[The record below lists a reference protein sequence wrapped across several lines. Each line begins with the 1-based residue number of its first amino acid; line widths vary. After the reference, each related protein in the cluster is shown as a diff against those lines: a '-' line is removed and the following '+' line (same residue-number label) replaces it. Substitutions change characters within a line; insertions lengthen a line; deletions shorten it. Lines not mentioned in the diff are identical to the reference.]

1 MMQINLLPWRERRRD
16 AIKRTFIRQILL
28 AVTIAAIAVYAS
40 SEFLARQLAQQELIN
55 RVLEQQIVDLDARVT
70 EVVSLREQQAAVRGR
85 MRLIADLQKDRA
97 TVVRVLDQF
106 VKSLPNEVYFLSLER
121 ADGVILIE
129 GVSDSYAGVTELM
142 RRLESSEEFRYADLN
157 DIAAQV
163 SEAAEGPSQFV
174 FNLSVELA
182 KAMEGNVIATS
193 IEEGERDG

>member
-121 ADGVILIE
+121 ADGVILVE

-163 SEAAEGPSQFV
+163 SEAAEDPSQFV

>member
-70 EVVSLREQQAAVRGR
+70 EVGSLREQQAAVRGR
-85 MRLIADLQKDRA
+85 MRIIADLQKDRA

-121 ADGVILIE
+121 ADDVILVE

-142 RRLESSEEFRYADLN
+142 RRLENSEEFRYADLN

-163 SEAAEGPSQFV
+163 SEAADDPSQFV

>member
-16 AIKRTFIRQILL
+16 AIKRTFIRQIVL

-70 EVVSLREQQAAVRGR
+70 EVASLREQQAAVRGR
-85 MRLIADLQKDRA
+85 MRLIADLQRDRA

-163 SEAAEGPSQFV
+163 SEAAEDPSQFV

>member
-16 AIKRTFIRQILL
+16 AIKRTFIRQIVL

-70 EVVSLREQQAAVRGR
+70 EVGSLREQQAAVRGR
-85 MRLIADLQKDRA
+85 MRLIADLQRDRA

-121 ADGVILIE
+121 ADGVILVE

-163 SEAAEGPSQFV
+163 SEAAEDPSQFV

>member
-16 AIKRTFIRQILL
+16 AIKRTVIRQILL

-70 EVVSLREQQAAVRGR
+70 EVGSLREQQAAVRGR
-85 MRLIADLQKDRA
+85 MRLIADLQRDRA
-97 TVVRVLDQF
+97 TVVRVLGQF

-121 ADGVILIE
+121 ADGVILVE

-163 SEAAEGPSQFV
+163 SEAAEDPSQFV

>member
-16 AIKRTFIRQILL
+16 AIKRTFVRQILL
-28 AVTIAAIAVYAS
+28 AVTIAAIAVFAS

-55 RVLEQQIVDLDARVT
+55 QVLEQQIVELDARVT
-70 EVVSLREQQAAVRGR
+70 EVGSLREQQAAVRDR
-85 MRLIADLQKDRA
+85 MRIIADLQKDRA

-121 ADGVILIE
+121 ADDVILVE

-142 RRLESSEEFRYADLN
+142 RRLENSEEFRYADLN

-163 SEAAEGPSQFV
+163 SEAADDPSQFV

>member
-70 EVVSLREQQAAVRGR
+70 QVGSLREQQAAVRGR
-85 MRLIADLQKDRA
+85 MRLIADLQRDRA

-121 ADGVILIE
+121 ADGVILVE

-163 SEAAEGPSQFV
+163 SEAAEDPSQFV

>member
-28 AVTIAAIAVYAS
+28 AVTIAAITVYAS

-70 EVVSLREQQAAVRGR
+70 EVGSLREQQAAVRGR

>member
-28 AVTIAAIAVYAS
+28 AVTIAAIAVYAI

-70 EVVSLREQQAAVRGR
+70 EVGSLREQQAAVRGR
-85 MRLIADLQKDRA
+85 MRLIADLQRDRA

-121 ADGVILIE
+121 ADGVILVE

-163 SEAAEGPSQFV
+163 SEAAEDPSQFV

>member
-28 AVTIAAIAVYAS
+28 AVTISAIAVYAS
-40 SEFLARQLAQQELIN
+40 SEFLARQLEQQELIN

-70 EVVSLREQQAAVRGR
+70 EVGSLREQQAAVRGR
-85 MRLIADLQKDRA
+85 MRIIADLQRDRA

-142 RRLESSEEFRYADLN
+142 RRLESSKEFRYADLN

-163 SEAAEGPSQFV
+163 SEAAEDLSQFV
-174 FNLSVELA
+174 FNLSVEIA

>member
-16 AIKRTFIRQILL
+16 AIKRTFIRQIVL

-70 EVVSLREQQAAVRGR
+70 QVASLREQQAAVRGR
-85 MRLIADLQKDRA
+85 MRLIADLQRDRA

-142 RRLESSEEFRYADLN
+142 RRLESSKEFRYADLN

-163 SEAAEGPSQFV
+163 SEAAEDPSQFV

>member
-28 AVTIAAIAVYAS
+28 AVTISAIAVYAS
-40 SEFLARQLAQQELIN
+40 SEFLARQLEQQELIN

-70 EVVSLREQQAAVRGR
+70 EVGSLREQQAAVRGR
-85 MRLIADLQKDRA
+85 MRIIADLQRDRA
-97 TVVRVLDQF
+97 TVVRVLGQF

-121 ADGVILIE
+121 ADGVILVE

-163 SEAAEGPSQFV
+163 SEAAEDPSQFV
-174 FNLSVELA
+174 FNLSVEIA

>member
-70 EVVSLREQQAAVRGR
+70 EVGSLREQQAAVRGR
-85 MRLIADLQKDRA
+85 MRLIADLQRDRA

-142 RRLESSEEFRYADLN
+142 RRLESSKEFRYADLN

-163 SEAAEGPSQFV
+163 SEAAEDPSQFV
-174 FNLSVELA
+174 FNLSVEIA

>member
-28 AVTIAAIAVYAS
+28 AVTIAAIALYAS

-70 EVVSLREQQAAVRGR
+70 EVGSLREQQAAVRGR

-97 TVVRVLDQF
+97 TVVRVLGQF

-129 GVSDSYAGVTELM
+129 GVSDSYAGITELM

>member
-28 AVTIAAIAVYAS
+28 AVTIAAITVYAS

-70 EVVSLREQQAAVRGR
+70 EVGSLREQQAAVRGR

-142 RRLESSEEFRYADLN
+142 RRLESSEEFHYADLN

-174 FNLSVELA
+174 FNLSVEIA

>member
-28 AVTIAAIAVYAS
+28 AVTISAIAVYAS
-40 SEFLARQLAQQELIN
+40 SEFLARQLEQQELIN

-70 EVVSLREQQAAVRGR
+70 EVGSLREQQAAVRGR
-85 MRLIADLQKDRA
+85 MRIIADLQRDRA

-142 RRLESSEEFRYADLN
+142 RRLESSKEFRYADLN

-163 SEAAEGPSQFV
+163 SEAAEDPSQFV
-174 FNLSVELA
+174 FNLSVEIA

>member
-16 AIKRTFIRQILL
+16 AIKRTVIRQILL

-70 EVVSLREQQAAVRGR
+70 QVGSLREQQAAVRGR
-85 MRLIADLQKDRA
+85 MRLIADLQRDRA

-121 ADGVILIE
+121 ADGVILVE

-163 SEAAEGPSQFV
+163 SEAAEDPSQFV

>member
-28 AVTIAAIAVYAS
+28 AVTISAIAVYAS
-40 SEFLARQLAQQELIN
+40 SEFLARQLEQQELIN

-70 EVVSLREQQAAVRGR
+70 EVGSLREQQAAVRGR
-85 MRLIADLQKDRA
+85 MRIIADLQKDRA

-142 RRLESSEEFRYADLN
+142 RRLESSKEFRYADLN

-163 SEAAEGPSQFV
+163 SEAAEDPSQFV

>member
-70 EVVSLREQQAAVRGR
+70 QVGSLREQQAAVRGR
-85 MRLIADLQKDRA
+85 MRLIADLQRDRA

-121 ADGVILIE
+121 ADGVILVE

-163 SEAAEGPSQFV
+163 SEAAEDPSQFV

-182 KAMEGNVIATS
+182 KAMEGNVVATS

>member
-16 AIKRTFIRQILL
+16 AIKRTVIRQILL

-70 EVVSLREQQAAVRGR
+70 EVGSLREQQAAVRGR
-85 MRLIADLQKDRA
+85 MRIIADLQKDRA

-121 ADGVILIE
+121 ADGVILVE

-163 SEAAEGPSQFV
+163 SEAAEDPSQFV
-174 FNLSVELA
+174 FNLSIELA
-182 KAMEGNVIATS
+182 TAMEGNVIATS

>member
-16 AIKRTFIRQILL
+16 AIKRTFICQILL

-40 SEFLARQLAQQELIN
+40 SEFLARQLEQQELIN

-70 EVVSLREQQAAVRGR
+70 EVGSLREQQAAVRGR
-85 MRLIADLQKDRA
+85 MRIIADLQKDRA

-142 RRLESSEEFRYADLN
+142 RRLESSKEFRYADLN

-163 SEAAEGPSQFV
+163 SEAAEDPSQFV
-174 FNLSVELA
+174 FNLSVEIA

>member
-16 AIKRTFIRQILL
+16 AIKRTVIRQILL

-70 EVVSLREQQAAVRGR
+70 EVGSLREQQAAVRGR

-97 TVVRVLDQF
+97 TVVRVLGQF

-174 FNLSVELA
+174 FNLSVEIA

>member
-16 AIKRTFIRQILL
+16 AIKRTFIRQIFL

-70 EVVSLREQQAAVRGR
+70 EVGSLREQQAAVRGR

-97 TVVRVLDQF
+97 TVVRVLGQF

-174 FNLSVELA
+174 FNLSVEIA

>member
-70 EVVSLREQQAAVRGR
+70 EVGSLREQQAAVRGR

-174 FNLSVELA
+174 FNLSVEIA

>member
-28 AVTIAAIAVYAS
+28 AVTISAIAVYAS
-40 SEFLARQLAQQELIN
+40 SEFLARQLEQQELIN

-70 EVVSLREQQAAVRGR
+70 EVGSLREQQAAVRGR
-85 MRLIADLQKDRA
+85 MRIIADLQKDRA

-142 RRLESSEEFRYADLN
+142 RRLESSKEFRYADLN

-163 SEAAEGPSQFV
+163 SEAAEDPSQFV
-174 FNLSVELA
+174 FNLSVEIA

>member
-70 EVVSLREQQAAVRGR
+70 EVGSLREQQAAVRGR
-85 MRLIADLQKDRA
+85 MRLIADLQRDRA

-121 ADGVILIE
+121 ADGVILVE

-163 SEAAEGPSQFV
+163 SEAAEDPSQFV

>member
-28 AVTIAAIAVYAS
+28 AVTIAAIALYAS

-70 EVVSLREQQAAVRGR
+70 EVGSLREQQAAVRGR

-97 TVVRVLDQF
+97 TVVRVLGQF

-142 RRLESSEEFRYADLN
+142 RRLESSKEFRYADLN

-163 SEAAEGPSQFV
+163 SEAAEDPSQFV
-174 FNLSVELA
+174 FNLSVEIA

>member
-16 AIKRTFIRQILL
+16 AIKRTFVRQILL
-28 AVTIAAIAVYAS
+28 AVTIAAIAVFAS

-70 EVVSLREQQAAVRGR
+70 EVGSLREQQAAVRDR
-85 MRLIADLQKDRA
+85 MRIIADLQKDRA

-121 ADGVILIE
+121 ADDVILVE

-142 RRLESSEEFRYADLN
+142 RRLENSEEFRYADLN

-163 SEAAEGPSQFV
+163 SEAADDPSQFV

>member
-16 AIKRTFIRQILL
+16 AIKRTVIRQILL

-70 EVVSLREQQAAVRGR
+70 EVGSLREQQAAVRGR
-85 MRLIADLQKDRA
+85 MRLIADLQRDRA

-121 ADGVILIE
+121 ADGVILVE

-163 SEAAEGPSQFV
+163 SEAAEDPSQFV
-174 FNLSVELA
+174 FNLSIELA
-182 KAMEGNVIATS
+182 TAMEGNVIATS

>member
-1 MMQINLLPWRERRRD
+1 MMQINLLPWRERRHD

-55 RVLEQQIVDLDARVT
+55 RVLEQQIVELDARVT
-70 EVVSLREQQAAVRGR
+70 EVGSLREQQAAVRGR
-85 MRLIADLQKDRA
+85 MRLIADLQRDRA
-97 TVVRVLDQF
+97 TVVRVLGQF

-142 RRLESSEEFRYADLN
+142 RRLESSKEFRYADLN

-163 SEAAEGPSQFV
+163 SEAAEDPSQFV
-174 FNLSVELA
+174 FNLSVEIA

>member
-1 MMQINLLPWRERRRD
+1 MR
-16 AIKRTFIRQILL
+16 
-28 AVTIAAIAVYAS
+28 AVS
-40 SEFLARQLAQQELIN
+40 FARQLAQQELIN

-85 MRLIADLQKDRA
+85 SRFQRDRA

-121 ADGVILIE
+121 ADGVILVE

-142 RRLESSEEFRYADLN
+142 RRLETEEFRYADLN

-182 KAMEGNVIATS
+182 KAMEGNVIAT
-193 IEEGERDG
+193 

>member
-16 AIKRTFIRQILL
+16 AIKRTVIRQILL

-70 EVVSLREQQAAVRGR
+70 QVGSLREQQAAVRGR
-85 MRLIADLQKDRA
+85 MRLIADLQRDRA

-121 ADGVILIE
+121 ADGVILVE

-157 DIAAQV
+157 DIAAQA
-163 SEAAEGPSQFV
+163 SEAAEDPSQFV

>member
-28 AVTIAAIAVYAS
+28 AVTISAIAVYAS
-40 SEFLARQLAQQELIN
+40 SEFLARQLEQQELIN

-70 EVVSLREQQAAVRGR
+70 EVGSLREQQAAVRGR

-142 RRLESSEEFRYADLN
+142 RRLESSKEFRYADLN

-163 SEAAEGPSQFV
+163 SEAAEDPSQFV
-174 FNLSVELA
+174 FNLSVEIA

>member
-70 EVVSLREQQAAVRGR
+70 QVGSLREQQAAVRGR
-85 MRLIADLQKDRA
+85 MRLIADLQRDRA

-121 ADGVILIE
+121 ADGVILVE
-129 GVSDSYAGVTELM
+129 GVSDSYTGVTELM
-142 RRLESSEEFRYADLN
+142 RRLESSKAFRYADLN

-163 SEAAEGPSQFV
+163 SEAAEDPSQFV

>member
-28 AVTIAAIAVYAS
+28 AVTIAAIAVYAI

-70 EVVSLREQQAAVRGR
+70 QVGSLREQQAAVRGR
-85 MRLIADLQKDRA
+85 MRLIADLQRDRA

-121 ADGVILIE
+121 ADGVILVE

-163 SEAAEGPSQFV
+163 SEAAEDPSQFV

>member
-16 AIKRTFIRQILL
+16 AIKRTFIRQIVL

-70 EVVSLREQQAAVRGR
+70 QVGSLREQQAAVRGR
-85 MRLIADLQKDRA
+85 MRLIADLQRDRA

-142 RRLESSEEFRYADLN
+142 RRLESSKEFRYADLN

-163 SEAAEGPSQFV
+163 SEAAEDPSQFV

>member
-16 AIKRTFIRQILL
+16 AIKRTFIRQIVL

-70 EVVSLREQQAAVRGR
+70 EVASLREQQAAVRGR
-85 MRLIADLQKDRA
+85 MRLIADLQRDRA

-142 RRLESSEEFRYADLN
+142 RRLESSKEFRYADLN

-163 SEAAEGPSQFV
+163 SEAAEDPSQFV